1 MVKYIKREMP
11 DIHKK
16 NESKAYYK
24 MKCAGQLNSDDLI
37 ERMCYPGSGIS
48 RPMAK
53 AVLAQLSSIS
63 SEFLAMGYNVSI
75 EGIGQLSAKIGP
87 KKGYEVEDMEG
98 ESSKRK
104 STSLEVIGVNFR
116 ANKYFV
122 EEINRNCTLER
133 GGAKRLQKSP
143 YTGEQRLK
151 MLKDYLATNKSID
164 TKSYAN
170 MIKMTYSSAY
180 RELEKF
186 VADPDSGIST
196 IGRKHYKVYV
206 LEKQQ

>member
-75 EGIGQLSAKIGP
+75 EGIGQFTAKVGP
-87 KKGYEVEDMEG
+87 KEDFEVEGLDDG
-98 ESSKRK
+98 STKRK
-104 STSLEVIGVNFR
+104 ATSLEVTGVNFR
-116 ANKYFV
+116 VDKDFV
-122 EEINRNCTLER
+122 KEINSRCVLKR
-133 GGAKRLQKSP
+133 GTTKRLKKSPYTPEKRLQKL
-143 YTGEQRLK
+143 QK
-151 MLKDYLATNKSID
+151 YLVANKTI
-164 TKSYAN
+164 TLREYAY
-170 MIKMTYSSAY
+170 MVGMTRSSAY
-180 RELEKF
+180 RELEKL
-186 VADPDSGIST
+186 VADPSSGIST
-196 IGRKHYKVYV
+196 SGQKNFKVYI
-206 LEKQQ
+206 LANQ